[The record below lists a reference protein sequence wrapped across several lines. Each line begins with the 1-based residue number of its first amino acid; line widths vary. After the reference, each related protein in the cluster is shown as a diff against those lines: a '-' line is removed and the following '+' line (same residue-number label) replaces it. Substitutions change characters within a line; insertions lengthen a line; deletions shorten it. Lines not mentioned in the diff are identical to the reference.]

1 MDKEKIY
8 VGTYKVVKLFRSKGM
23 RIVASTGLCLEDAE
37 AMAIMLSNETQT
49 KYVTSKEFQT
59 AKYYRDSK
67 V

>member
-1 MDKEKIY
+1 
-8 VGTYKVVKLFRSKGM
+8 M
-23 RIVASTGLCLEDAE
+23 RIVAANGLSLEDAE
-37 AMAIMLSNETQT
+37 AMTIKLSNETQT